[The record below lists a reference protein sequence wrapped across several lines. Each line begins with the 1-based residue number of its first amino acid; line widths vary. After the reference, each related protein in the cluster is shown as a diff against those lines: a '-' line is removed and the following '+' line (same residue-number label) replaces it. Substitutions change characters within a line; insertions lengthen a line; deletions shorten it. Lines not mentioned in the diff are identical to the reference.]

1 MRSSAL
7 SIGWKLLRPPT
18 LTASIAPV
26 LIGTGLALQD
36 RPLRP
41 LLFVA
46 MLIASMLIQSAANML
61 NEYYD
66 FKRGLDNAEMVG
78 IAGTIVRDNV
88 RPQTVLRIT
97 QVTLLIA
104 FLIGVYICATT
115 SWWVAVAGLLSTL
128 FMYLYSGGPRP
139 ISYTPFG
146 EVTAGLI
153 MGPVIILISYFLQSG
168 TVTGAAVLASIPSA
182 LLIGAILMANNIR
195 DIDHD
200 IAGGRHTLAIV
211 AGRKGAIRILGSA
224 FALAYLWTVALVIVH
239 VLPVWTLIVL
249 LSAPLPLGVPR
260 AFARAQAAVD
270 LQGAFKKTSATLIAY
285 AFLLFI
291 GLLLTIATR

>member
-88 RPQTVLRIT
+88 QPQTVLRIT